1 MAIDFKQ
8 MKETLYSGVIADIL
22 DEYGYRNQVMTPNIR
37 PLKETDVVAGRAFT
51 CTAIDVCEI
60 PEQPY

>member
-22 DEYGYRNQVMTPNIR
+22 DDFGYRNQVMTPNIR
-37 PLKETDVVAGRAFT
+37 PLKADDVVAGRAFT
-51 CTAIDVCEI
+51 
-60 PEQPY
+60 